1 MNGNTIKHFLPDSC
15 PWQESILYY
24 DTIDS
29 TNTEAKRSAARGAPQ
44 GTVLI
49 ADRQTVG
56 RGRLGRSFS
65 SPGGMGVYLSV
76 ILRPNCP
83 PQDLMHLTC
92 ATAVAVCNAVEQ
104 VAHFRPR
111 IKWTN
116 DLVYEGRKLCGIL
129 TELGLD
135 AQGMVAYAIIGV
147 GLNCCQKISDFPPEI
162 RDIATSLA
170 MVTGKEIQ
178 RSQVAASI
186 IEALWRMD
194 LKDISMDRYRADCMT
209 LGREI
214 SLVKADGPA
223 RHGTALDVDPSGAL
237 IVRFSDGH
245 IETVN
250 SGEVSVRGMYG
261 YV

>member
-29 TNTEAKRSAARGAPQ
+29 TNTQAKLLAAQGAPQ

-49 ADRQTVG
+49 ADHQTVG

-147 GLNCCQKISDFPPEI
+147 GLNCCQKVSDFPPEI

-170 MVTGKEIQ
+170 MVTGKEIR
-178 RSQVAASI
+178 RSQVAAAI
-186 IEALWRMD
+186 IEALWCMD
-194 LKDISMDRYRADCMT
+194 LKDTSMDRYRADCMT
-209 LGREI
+209 LGREV
-214 SLVKADGPA
+214 SLVKADGSA

-237 IVRFSDGH
+237 IVRFPDGH